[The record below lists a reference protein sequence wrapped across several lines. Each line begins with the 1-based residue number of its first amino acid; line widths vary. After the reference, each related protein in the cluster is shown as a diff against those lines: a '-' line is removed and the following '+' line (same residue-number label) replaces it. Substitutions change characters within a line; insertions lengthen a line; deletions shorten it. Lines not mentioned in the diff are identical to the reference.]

1 MDWFKRLPGYQR
13 TPSGLEWKI
22 LKRLPMI
29 GAVGTVLPALALA
42 AVWWTLAAEPT
53 ALEQRNFQQ
62 LAYMV
67 LGWVILHWTLVV
79 TVAIGCV
86 IVWVMKGP
94 AYVADPYPL
103 SHSDT
108 PKPPGDHGV

>member
-1 MDWFKRLPGYQR
+1 MNWLKRLPGYPT
-13 TPSGLEWKI
+13 TPAGLEWKI

-29 GAVGTVLPALALA
+29 TLGGTLLPAVALA
-42 AVWWTLAAEPT
+42 AVWLTQVAEPT
-53 ALEQRNFQQ
+53 AAQQRDFWQ

-67 LGWVILHWTLVV
+67 LGLVILHWTLVV

-94 AYVADPYPL
+94 AYVADAYPL
-103 SHSDT
+103 SHSDH
-108 PKPPGDHGV
+108 PKTSDSSGD

>member
-1 MDWFKRLPGYQR
+1 MDWFKRLPGYS
-13 TPSGLEWKI
+13 PAPAGLEWKI

-29 GAVGTVLPALALA
+29 GVVGTVLPAVAWA
-42 AVWWTLAAEPT
+42 AVWWTQAAEPT
-53 ALEQRNFQQ
+53 ALAQRQVQQ

-94 AYVADPYPL
+94 AYVADAYPL
-103 SHSDT
+103 SHSEH
-108 PKPPGDHGV
+108 PKPPGQYGV